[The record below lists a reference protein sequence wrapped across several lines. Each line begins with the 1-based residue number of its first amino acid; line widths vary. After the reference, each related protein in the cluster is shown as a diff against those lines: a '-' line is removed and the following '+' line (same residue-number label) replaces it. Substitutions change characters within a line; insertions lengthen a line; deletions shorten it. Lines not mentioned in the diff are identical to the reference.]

1 MGKAYLKKHS
11 SIIVIFILILITIII
26 FLTIHNYK
34 SAAETSAAPTSTPTL
49 TAASTPVPT
58 SALTTTPELN
68 PAPTSELTP
77 ALTPSLSYK
86 AHVNHSSAYSPDGKF
101 LAETY
106 GAYTDITAGGLYPAE
121 GIRIV
126 ELSSDQTLWKMQGYY
141 GTDFLWSSD
150 SRYLAV
156 YYMARIYGCT
166 VIIDTTDFSEIQVPL
181 PNELQS
187 DMQEFRPDPYIKASE
202 WIDNETILITFEY
215 IDTDY
220 NQISGTLTFV
230 PITGE
235 IYDITI
241 NEIN

>member
-1 MGKAYLKKHS
+1 MGKAYFKKYF
-11 SIIVIFILILITIII
+11 IVIVIFILILITIII
-26 FLTIHNYK
+26 FLTIRNNK
-34 SAAETSAAPTSTPTL
+34 SATETSTTPTL
-49 TAASTPVPT
+49 TPAFVSTSTPIPSST
-58 SALTTTPELN
+58 LIS
-68 PAPTSELTP
+68 TP
-77 ALTPSLSYK
+77 ALNISPSSGLEPAPAYN
-86 AHVNHSSAYSPDGKF
+86 AQVDHSSAYSPDGKF

-106 GAYTDITAGGLYPAE
+106 GVYTNITAGGLYPAE

-156 YYMARIYGCT
+156 YYMARIYGFT

-215 IDTDY
+215 TDTDY